1 MIQKFI
7 FVTFTLILSFQIFRS
22 NNKAKNSNDFMLA
35 GRNLSY
41 FGVAGVIIGTLVGGA
56 STIGTV
62 QMAYYY
68 GVAGVIFT
76 LGSGIACLLLGLVF
90 SKKLYDYKITT
101 VTEFI
106 GKYFGE
112 RFKKISSFFS
122 TLGIYIH
129 IIAQVIASGAIIS
142 FFFNTNLIIG
152 SLISSLI
159 ILTYSVYGG
168 VKGSSV
174 IGKIKIFVI
183 YIVMILSFVEAFRHN
198 GFEIFEKLPK
208 NTNWLS
214 LFSYGKKKAIFDII
228 FMIIGVLSTQVYLQ
242 AIFSAKSKKDA
253 ILGSILSALLIPPIG
268 FLGVYIGMYVR
279 ANGFA
284 TQSGAEVFPYFI
296 NSHFPVAISSIILAF
311 IMFIILG
318 TASGLVV
325 GVTTNIFKDF
335 LSKLNFKDEIKIIRL
350 VNTVVV
356 LTSFLIVMMG
366 IQSKILKWS
375 YLSMG
380 IRGSIIF
387 LPLIS
392 VLYLKDK
399 INLKKYEL
407 FYYVLFV
414 FIIYYMI

>member
-1 MIQKFI
+1 MLQKFI

-129 IIAQVIASGAIIS
+129 IIAQVIASGAIVS
-142 FFFNTNLIIG
+142 FFFNTNLTIG
-152 SLISSLI
+152 SLISSLL

-198 GFEIFEKLPK
+198 GLEIFEKLPK

-214 LFSYGKKKAIFDII
+214 LFSYGKKKAIFDVI

-268 FLGVYIGMYVR
+268 FLSVYIGMYVR

-284 TQSGAEVFPYFI
+284 TESGAEVFSYFI

-335 LSKLNFKDEIKIIRL
+335 LSNLNFKDEIKIIRL

>member
-1 MIQKFI
+1 MIQKSI
-7 FVTFTLILSFQIFRS
+7 FVIFTIILSLQVFS
-22 NNKAKNSNDFMLA
+22 SKHKANNSNDFMLA

-68 GVAGVIFT
+68 GIAGVIFT
-76 LGSGIACLLLGLVF
+76 LGSGIACFILGLF
-90 SKKLYDYKITT
+90 FTNKLYDNKITT

-106 GKYFGE
+106 GNYFGD

-129 IIAQVIASGAIIS
+129 IIAQIIASGAIVS
-142 FFFNTNLIIG
+142 FFFNTNIVIG
-152 SLISSLI
+152 SFISSLL

-183 YIVMILSFVEAFRHN
+183 YIVMTVSFVEAFRHS
-198 GFEIFEKLPK
+198 GLEIFDKLPK
-208 NTNWLS
+208 NINWFS
-214 LFSYGKKKAIFDII
+214 LFSYGKKKAIFDIV

-253 ILGSILSALLIPPIG
+253 ILGSLLSAVLIPPIG
-268 FLGVYIGMYVR
+268 FLGVYVGMYVR

-284 TQSGAEVFPYFI
+284 TQSGAEVLPYFI
-296 NSHFPVAISSIILAF
+296 STHFPSVFSSIILSF
-311 IMFIILG
+311 ILFIILG

-335 LSKLNFKDEIKIIRL
+335 LSKFNFKNEINVIRL
-350 VNTVVV
+350 VNTIVVF
-356 LTSFLIVMMG
+356 TSFLIVLLGM
-366 IQSKILKWS
+366 QSKILKWS

-387 LPLIS
+387 LPLLSI
-392 VLYLKDK
+392 LYFGHK
-399 INLKKYEL
+399 IDFKKFEL
-407 FYYVLFV
+407 LYYILFIV
-414 FIIYYMI
+414 IIYYMI